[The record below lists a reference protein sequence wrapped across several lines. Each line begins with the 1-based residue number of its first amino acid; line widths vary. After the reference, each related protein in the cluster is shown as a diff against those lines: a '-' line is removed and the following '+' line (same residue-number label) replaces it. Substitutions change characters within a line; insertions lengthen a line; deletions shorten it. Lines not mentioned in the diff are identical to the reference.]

1 MTVEKDTVVTM
12 DYSLTDDEGT
22 LLDTS
27 EGRGPLSYIHGKGN
41 IIPGL
46 ENALEG
52 KEAGEHV
59 EAVVPP
65 AEAYGERDEE
75 RIVSIPRDRFSGV
88 DTIEPGMQ
96 FQAQVDGQ
104 TQILT
109 VQEAGEENVTV
120 DANHP
125 LAGKTLKFEVE
136 IREVREANDQEKVE
150 GRVQDEE
157 DEQQ

>member
-22 LLDTS
+22 ILDTS

-46 ENALEG
+46 EDALEG
-52 KEAGEHV
+52 KEEGDHV
-59 EAVVPP
+59 EAVVQPS
-65 AEAYGERDEE
+65 EAYGERDEE
-75 RIVSIPRDRFSGV
+75 RVVSIPRDRFSGV

-136 IREVREANDQEKVE
+136 IREVREASEQEKAE

-157 DEQQ
+157 E

>member
-1 MTVEKDTVVTM
+1 M
-12 DYSLTDDEGT
+12 DYSLTDEEGT

-46 ENALEG
+46 EDALEG
-52 KEAGEHV
+52 KEPGEHV
-59 EAVVPP
+59 EAVVQP

-125 LAGKTLKFEVE
+125 LAGKTLKFEVD
-136 IREVREANDQEKVE
+136 IREVREANDEEKVE
-150 GRVQDEE
+150 GRVQDES
-157 DEQQ
+157 QQ

>member
-12 DYSLTDDEGT
+12 DYSLTDEEGT

-52 KEAGEHV
+52 KEQGERV

-75 RIVSIPRDRFSGV
+75 RIVSVPRDRFSGV

-96 FQAQVDGQ
+96 LQAQVDGQ

-136 IREVREANDQEKVE
+136 IREVREANEQEKAE
-150 GRVQDEE
+150 GRVQEE
-157 DEQQ
+157 EEEQQ